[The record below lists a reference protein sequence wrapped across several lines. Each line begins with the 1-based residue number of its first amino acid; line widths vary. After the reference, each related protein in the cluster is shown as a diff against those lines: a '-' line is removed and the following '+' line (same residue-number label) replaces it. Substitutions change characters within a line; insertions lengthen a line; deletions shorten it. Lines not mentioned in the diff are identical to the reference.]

1 MEQLKILK
9 QSCQNAA
16 DISQKRLLSI
26 LKDNAG
32 TEYGI
37 EHHFSEIRSISDYKK
52 QIPFSVFDD
61 YKESVDRMM
70 RGEKNVLTAYPISF
84 YAHTSGTIGASKHI
98 PFTERTAEIVRAL
111 CIKGKRTDRYLCSV
125 YGGGQ

>member
-70 RGEKNVLTAYPISF
+70 RGENLLQPQTFALYRDVQIWN
-84 YAHTSGTIGASKHI
+84 GASPNQLKLIHVI
-98 PFTERTAEIVRAL
+98 TNAKTEAFFRGLE
-111 CIKGKRTDRYLCSV
+111 S
-125 YGGGQ
+125 

>member
-32 TEYGI
+32 TEYGP
-37 EHHFSEIRSISDYKK
+37 H
-52 QIPFSVFDD
+52 
-61 YKESVDRMM
+61 
-70 RGEKNVLTAYPISF
+70 
-84 YAHTSGTIGASKHI
+84 KH
-98 PFTERTAEIVRAL
+98 R
-111 CIKGKRTDRYLCSV
+111 
-125 YGGGQ
+125 